1 MNRPKILCVD
11 DEKPILTSLKF
22 LLRASN
28 YELFLAE
35 NVPDAL
41 SILETTKIDLVIS
54 DMRMPKINGAQ
65 FLKEVTVRWPETV
78 QILLTGYSELD
89 AVEQVK
95 QEANLFC
102 QLPKPWDND
111 ELVSAIKRG
120 LGEE

>member
-1 MNRPKILCVD
+1 MDNPKILCVD
-11 DEKPILTSLKF
+11 DEKAILSA
-22 LLRASN
+22 LRRTLRNSN
-28 YELFLAE
+28 YELLLAGS
-35 NVPDAL
+35 VPDAL
-41 SILETTKIDLVIS
+41 SVMETTKVDLVIS
-54 DMRMPKINGAQ
+54 DMRMPEINGAQ

-111 ELVSAIKRG
+111 ELLAAVKRG